1 MLSFLLS
8 ISEESNHSKI
18 EYIYYTFHDDMI
30 RFAMFRLRKFG
41 LPNCEMDAEDA
52 VQNAFVKITKYINAI
67 NTDVSKNEL
76 KSYVLSIVSHE
87 VSNIVSDY
95 VCFDDIDEHA
105 DNIRDEDFFA
115 SMRIIERYEKV
126 VKAIEKLD
134 EKYSLTLLYR
144 YNENM
149 SVGEIATLM
158 GVPEKTVYTRL
169 ERGKKLLLQSI
180 NGEGYDV

>member
-1 MLSFLLS
+1 
-8 ISEESNHSKI
+8 
-18 EYIYYTFHDDMI
+18 
-30 RFAMFRLRKFG
+30 
-41 LPNCEMDAEDA
+41 
-52 VQNAFVKITKYINAI
+52 
-67 NTDVSKNEL
+67 
-76 KSYVLSIVSHE
+76 
-87 VSNIVSDY
+87 
-95 VCFDDIDEHA
+95 
-105 DNIRDEDFFA
+105 
-115 SMRIIERYEKV
+115 MRIIERYEKV